1 MRYNHHKLK
10 FEKIMKTNDL
20 RLEIIRLIQ
29 VLPENLLED
38 IFIYLSQ
45 IEKEPK
51 ENVEALS
58 NLKRIFKEDQ
68 ELLEKLAK

>member
-1 MRYNHHKLK
+1 
-10 FEKIMKTNDL
+10 MKTNDL